1 LSTELSAYAYS
12 FLFSEKLL
20 KFMYEICSY
29 CFINEISPVQ
39 THLPL
44 PDFSYTTL
52 FRIPTIKMVITIL
65 VVMSK
70 ISLNLGLRKRQEKKR
85 KKKGKI
91 KKRPS
96 VFPIIYAHF
105 EGKEQLYNR
114 SFYPRKHAD

>member
-70 ISLNLGLRKRQEKKR
+70 ISLNLGLRKRQDYKKKR

-91 KKRPS
+91 KKTFCVPHYICT
-96 VFPIIYAHF
+96 FPKRRAALQSIILS
-105 EGKEQLYNR
+105 KEAY
-114 SFYPRKHAD
+114 